1 MRTLSGKTTRV
12 ETGEIH
18 SGESKLR
25 TSVLV
30 LIVLVG
36 PSLLAT
42 SQSNGKDASSALIAE
57 IQKGNVQAILAAG
70 RTGDASY
77 VPTLLSYRREPGK
90 RSKSQE
96 DAVQVALAR
105 LGREA
110 ELQEVRCEL
119 MFGSSP
125 VQYHALD
132 KLDYVGGWFSIE
144 SITRVLD
151 SPQRRAY
158 RAESSG
164 TYAPIGWY
172 AARRL
177 QNIVPNPPAIRLG
190 ALAEGSEQD
199 FGSQREWKAWIKAHE
214 ASLNNLSPTG
224 RGIETSSNICQAVL
238 KHGRAFGDEAIKT
251 ARPGRAN
258 R

>member
-1 MRTLSGKTTRV
+1 MPSVVNNATLTSRPRQSRSAKFALLSMLVVAGFCLRASGQLGREGSTPAP
-12 ETGEIH
+12 
-18 SGESKLR
+18 
-25 TSVLV
+25 
-30 LIVLVG
+30 LI
-36 PSLLAT
+36 P
-42 SQSNGKDASSALIAE
+42 N
-57 IQKGNVQAILAAG
+57 IQAGDVSAILAAG
-70 RTGDASY
+70 ATGNTSY
-77 VPTLLSYRREPGK
+77 ITALLAYRREKAK
-90 RSKSQE
+90 RSKIQD
-96 DAVQVALAR
+96 DAVQLALAK

-119 MFGSSP
+119 LFGSSP
-125 VQYHALD
+125 VRYHALD

-164 TYAPIGWY
+164 TYASIGWY
-172 AARRL
+172 SVRRL
-177 QNIVPNPPAIRLG
+177 HNIVPNPPAIKLG
-190 ALAEGSEQD
+190 ALADGSEQD
-199 FGSQREWKAWIKAHE
+199 LEGQREWKAWIRAHE
-214 ASLNNLSPTG
+214 ASLNNLFPTG